1 MALHSAGLSAD
12 PQPVGAVFAP
22 AKINL
27 ALHVVGRRADGYHC
41 LDSLVVFAS
50 VGDEITAFPGDAG
63 PALMVDGPFAA
74 GLSAGDDNL
83 IARADRAF
91 RQRCPALPPLA
102 LRLSKHLPV
111 SSGIGGGSADG
122 GATLRLLAFL
132 AGTTCN
138 TDLEAL
144 ALTLGADGPMCLR
157 STPLRARGIGEMLE
171 PWDRAPK
178 LDLVLVN
185 PGVAVSTP
193 AVFRRLDRPGNPP
206 LSDTLPSF
214 DDSATLAAFLTTR
227 TRNDLAAPAA
237 AEAPEI
243 SAAERALAAAD
254 GCLLARMS
262 GSGATVFGLFAD
274 AEAAGR
280 AASSIAAA
288 RPDWWVRAATT
299 ITGAEA
305 APRGHDE
312 IVGG

>member
-1 MALHSAGLSAD
+1 MATHAAD
-12 PQPVGAVFAP
+12 LPGDPRPVGAVFAP

-27 ALHVVGRRADGYHC
+27 ALHVVGRRADGYHR

-50 VGDEITAFPGDAG
+50 VGDEITAFAGAAG
-63 PALMVDGPFAA
+63 PALTVDGPFAA
-74 GLSAGDDNL
+74 GLSADDDNL
-83 IARADRAF
+83 IRRADRAF
-91 RQRCPALPPLA
+91 RQRCPALSPLA

-122 GATLRLLAFL
+122 AATLRLLAHL
-132 AGTTCN
+132 AGTACN

-144 ALTLGADGPMCLR
+144 AQTLGADGPMCLR
-157 STPLRARGIGEMLE
+157 SAPLRARGIGEKLE
-171 PWDRAPK
+171 PWDHAPK

-193 AVFRRLDRPGNPP
+193 AVFRRLGRPDNPP
-206 LSDTLPSF
+206 LPDTLPSF
-214 DDSATLAAFLTTR
+214 ADSASLAAFLATR

-243 SAAERALAAAD
+243 TAAERALATVE

-262 GSGATVFGLFAD
+262 GSGATVFGLFSD
-274 AEAAGR
+274 TEAAGR
-280 AASSIAAA
+280 AASSIAAV
-288 RPDWWVRAATT
+288 RPDWWVKSATT

-305 APRGHDE
+305 APRRHEE
-312 IVGG
+312 IVGE